1 MIRFSLP
8 CHCWEF
14 KIEPKGI
21 DLWNAKI
28 KEVPNIQYLVPPL
41 PCQNVKKCTLYM
53 IDMDSSHFRGESPLY
68 IVCRLG

>member
-28 KEVPNIQYLVPPL
+28 KEVPNIQYLVPPPL
-41 PCQNVKKCTLYM
+41 SKCQKVYSVYDRHGL
-53 IDMDSSHFRGESPLY
+53 
-68 IVCRLG
+68 